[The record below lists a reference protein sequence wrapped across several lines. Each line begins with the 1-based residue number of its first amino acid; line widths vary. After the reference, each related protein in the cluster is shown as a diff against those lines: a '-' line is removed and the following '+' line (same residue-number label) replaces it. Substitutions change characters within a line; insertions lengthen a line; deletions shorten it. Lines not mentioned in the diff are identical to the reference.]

1 MRFIKNIIVDKI
13 VESAINAGHKPAEL
27 PPNENERLEDLERL
41 KLIEKN
47 IEKDKRFSS
56 FPKLAATLTGC
67 SQSSIHIIDND
78 TQHCKVSF
86 GKDIASEILTKEAPR
101 KLAICSH
108 VLNNNSKPLMIEDV
122 SLDERTKHAFSLAPF
137 FPKFYAGSP
146 IISKTG
152 FILGTFCVFDDK
164 PKKLEHSKLDGLRM
178 LADQFINVYES
189 TINDLD
195 SDEVTT
201 NKDEKIVGE
210 YYSSATILF
219 SDFVGFTK

>member
-108 VLNNNSKPLMIEDV
+108 VLNNNSKP
-122 SLDERTKHAFSLAPF
+122 F
-137 FPKFYAGSP
+137 FN
-146 IISKTG
+146 I
-152 FILGTFCVFDDK
+152 
-164 PKKLEHSKLDGLRM
+164 
-178 LADQFINVYES
+178 
-189 TINDLD
+189 
-195 SDEVTT
+195 
-201 NKDEKIVGE
+201 
-210 YYSSATILF
+210 
-219 SDFVGFTK
+219 